1 MAFTSYREYQIAVR
15 TAADLLTVLKGYGVT
30 PKIGMMATCP
40 FHADDNPS
48 LSLVPSPRAGG
59 DPYFNCHGGG
69 CGAAGDVIKFV
80 SLMEGITYRD
90 ATDVLADRLGLP
102 VYRAVARDRDE
113 EELRAQVQA
122 VLDFASNYYRWKWNE
137 DATAYLV
144 DERRIPIEF
153 VDRFRLGYADGGFTE
168 YALSKW
174 GDSWGPVIA
183 FAGLAEPSRRPGA
196 PSFRDRFFR
205 RLMFPIFVR
214 ERPVF
219 LTGRSLD
226 GSDPKYLHQ
235 KGSEAPLYNED
246 ALNAK
251 RVFVVEGPVDTLS
264 LEAWDFP
271 TTGFQGGMRD
281 SAVGKLRRVKQ
292 VYSVLDA
299 DKAGVT
305 ATLKM
310 AAALGDQLRCVTL
323 PPGDDPNDF
332 YRTHSKAEFE
342 DLVAAATDP
351 VRFALRQV
359 PVDTPVEALSFA
371 LEPVLRLLASF
382 PPITAEA
389 YVEAVLLSQYKL
401 LRTKRGLAAVHS
413 ELDAYRNAAMQACP
427 SCGARL
433 VVRK

>member
-1 MAFTSYREYQIAVR
+1 MAFTSYREYQSAVR
-15 TAADLLTVLKGYGVT
+15 AASDLLTVLKEYGVT
-30 PKIGMMATCP
+30 PKIGMMAHCP
-40 FHADDNPS
+40 FHPDDRPS
-48 LSLVPSPRAGG
+48 LSIVPAPRGGG
-59 DPYFNCHGGG
+59 DPYFNCHGAG

-80 SLMEGITYRD
+80 SLMDGVTYHV
-90 ATDVLADRLGLP
+90 ATDVLAERAHLP
-102 VYRAVARDRDE
+102 VYRAVAKDLQE

-122 VLDFASNYYRWKWNE
+122 VLDFASNYYRWKWND
-137 DATAYLV
+137 DATTYLV
-144 DERRIPIEF
+144 GERHIPAEF

-168 YALSKW
+168 YALGKW
-174 GDSWGPVIA
+174 GESWGPVIA
-183 FAGLAEPSRRPGA
+183 FAGLAEPSRRPGPA
-196 PSFRDRFFR
+196 SYRDRFFR
-205 RLMFPIFVR
+205 RVMFPVFVR

-235 KGSEAPLYNED
+235 KGHEAPLYNED

-251 RVFVVEGPVDTLS
+251 QVFVVEGPVDALS
-264 LEAWDFP
+264 LEAWGYP
-271 TTGFQGGMRD
+271 TVGFQGGMRE
-281 SAVGKLRRVKQ
+281 SAIGKLRRIQ
-292 VYSVLDA
+292 TIYTVLDA

-310 AAALGDQLRCVTL
+310 AVALGDQLKCVTL
-323 PPGDDPNDF
+323 PAGLDPNDF
-332 YRTHSKAEFE
+332 YRTRSKTEFE

-359 PVDTPVEALSFA
+359 PDETPAEALSFA
-371 LEPVLRLLASF
+371 LEPVLRLLAAY

-389 YVEAVLLSQYKL
+389 YVETVLLPRYEL
-401 LRTKRGLAAVHS
+401 LRTKRGLGAVHA
-413 ELDAYRNAAMQACP
+413 ELDAYRNAATQACP